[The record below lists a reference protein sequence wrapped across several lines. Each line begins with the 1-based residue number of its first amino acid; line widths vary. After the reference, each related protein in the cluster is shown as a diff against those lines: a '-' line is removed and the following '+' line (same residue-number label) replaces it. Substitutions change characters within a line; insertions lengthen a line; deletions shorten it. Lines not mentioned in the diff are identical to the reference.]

1 MQLQRPACRWCSR
14 PRLSRPLLQTSCAQ
28 RFRHTAKSAQ
38 KLHTRS
44 AIVFRRN
51 SSLSRRRSAPNVSL
65 KSSPAAR
72 SECRRLIHASCTSHR
87 LIISPGLTPGLRL
100 LPHVAADESSDMGG
114 AASVGRCDARRDN
127 RVLQHEGLSYL
138 CHEAS
143 SRGAYMRSRA
153 DVSWCIRPFMLL
165 V

>member
-1 MQLQRPACRWCSR
+1 MPPPDPCELH
-14 PRLSRPLLQTSCAQ
+14 LSPLDP
-28 RFRHTAKSAQ
+28 FFWPH
-38 KLHTRS
+38 
-44 AIVFRRN
+44 
-51 SSLSRRRSAPNVSL
+51 
-65 KSSPAAR
+65 
-72 SECRRLIHASCTSHR
+72 
-87 LIISPGLTPGLRL
+87 TPGLRL
-100 LPHVAADESSDMGG
+100 LPHVAADESSGMGG